1 MEFFIAH
8 LDLENYEESKKTSS
22 SPQQQFTYLQLC
34 PNTINKQAK
43 YLCLIEMF
51 YKVEKKWIV
60 KFALRWKM
68 SYETA
73 REETIAM

>member
-1 MEFFIAH
+1 VEFFIAH

-51 YKVEKKWIV
+51 YKVEKK
-60 KFALRWKM
+60 
-68 SYETA
+68 
-73 REETIAM
+73 